1 MRKDSNVEAVG
12 ARDVPHW
19 PPGGTQLPGGS
30 TILNSNTFRMPA
42 AVLLATGAVALLAA
56 PPALATGGGAGSEG
70 TSGAVVL
77 RAGLDVGL
85 LNKAVHVPLK
95 TTLNEV
101 TAPAT
106 AEKTALTV
114 TLDGAEQ
121 GRPVSVLKADVAT
134 AKATADKNTAQAE
147 ANLAHAKVHVPG
159 LPRLS
164 LIEVEKVTS
173 KAVCEAGKKPVAT
186 SNVLGTV
193 TALGKK
199 VTVTAGGPATK
210 IDVPGV
216 GAVSLELS
224 GTQTTSTTAAA
235 AALRLKVTV
244 NPLDLNVAQVDGEVV
259 LAEAHCEAPKGAKP
273 EAKPDTKPDV
283 KPQTAAQGT
292 STSTSNGTKQTPAQ
306 ANLAETGAG
315 SVTPYVAGGAI
326 LLLAVGAG
334 ALVVTRRG
342 RTQ

>member
-1 MRKDSNVEAVG
+1 M
-12 ARDVPHW
+12 
-19 PPGGTQLPGGS
+19 
-30 TILNSNTFRMPA
+30 NSNTFRMPA
-42 AVLLATGAVALLAA
+42 AVLLATGAVALLTA

-121 GRPVSVLKADVAT
+121 GQPVSVLKADVAT

-147 ANLAHAKVHVPG
+147 SNLAHAKVHVPG

-216 GAVSLELS
+216 GSVSLELS

-235 AALRLKVTV
+235 AALRLKVSV
-244 NPLDLNVAQVDGEVV
+244 NPLDLNVAQVDGEIV

-273 EAKPDTKPDV
+273 EAKPDSKPDV
-283 KPQTAAQGT
+283 KPQTAAQT
-292 STSTSNGTKQTPAQ
+292 TNTKQTPAQ

-342 RTQ
+342 RTR